1 MSNIY
6 KNNKNKIKGNTI
18 NILDFHAEIV
28 INSRKYGTK
37 LCLIDLCDVEACKL
51 ITWHVDYSKD
61 MNSFYTKGYVLNK
74 NGKRNKK
81 ILIHRYLLNPSNE
94 FVIDHINH
102 NTLDNRRNN
111 LQIVNTT
118 QNKQNLLKC
127 QYNNKSSGIKNVYWD
142 KEYLKWRVALRI
154 NRVLKSFG
162 RYNSIE
168 DAERVA
174 IDARRKYFSNSQENL
189 NV

>member
-1 MSNIY
+1 M
-6 KNNKNKIKGNTI
+6 I
-18 NILDFHAEIV
+18 N
-28 INSRKYGTK
+28 Y
-37 LCLIDLCDVEACKL
+37 
-51 ITWHVDYSKD
+51 
-61 MNSFYTKGYVLNK
+61 
-74 NGKRNKK
+74 
-81 ILIHRYLLNPSNE
+81 
-94 FVIDHINH
+94 
-102 NTLDNRRNN
+102 
-111 LQIVNTT
+111 
-118 QNKQNLLKC
+118 KQNLLKC
-127 QYNNKSSGIKNVYWD
+127 QSNNKSSGIKNVYWD